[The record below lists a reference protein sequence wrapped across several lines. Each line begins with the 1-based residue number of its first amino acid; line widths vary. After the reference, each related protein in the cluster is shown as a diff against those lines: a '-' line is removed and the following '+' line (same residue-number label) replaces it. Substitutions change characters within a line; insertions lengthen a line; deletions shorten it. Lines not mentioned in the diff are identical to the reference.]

1 MKTLKVM
8 IPAAVLAAGFL
19 VCTTSSFGLPAY
31 AKKEAPTVGAGMNAC
46 TYCHVT
52 AGKKDLNDTGKCY
65 ATNGHKD
72 LGKCTAPK
80 GFEKK

>member
-8 IPAAVLAAGFL
+8 LPAAVLAAGFMI
-19 VCTTSSFGLPAY
+19 CTTTSFGTPTI
-31 AKKEAPTVGAGMNAC
+31 AKKEASTVGTGMNAC

-65 ATNGHKD
+65 DKNGKKD
-72 LGKCTAPK
+72 LDKCAAPT
-80 GFEKK
+80 GFTKK